1 MKLILS
7 FLFSI
12 LIITGVDAQHAPKV
26 KANYQLASRFS
37 PNKLKRMVFSTRVDP
52 HWLKNSNRFWYN
64 YETSEGKT
72 YYIVDPVK
80 STKSTLFDNERM
92 AADMSRLTGDPFD
105 AKHLDMEKLEFTKS
119 ESILRFQV
127 KSKLVKEE
135 EKDEEEERGEQQ
147 EEDKKEKKKEKKMV
161 DKIYYFEYNLSN
173 RNLQLL
179 ADYEKPKDDAKWAR
193 ISPDETYVLF
203 SRHHNL
209 FWMDMENYAKALK
222 DEKDTTIVENQLT
235 EDGEEYY
242 SYGGGSRGESNVDKK
257 KNKDKRKGVGV
268 VWSADSKKFAMTRS
282 DVRKVKDLWVIKNTA
297 NPRPTLET
305 YKYPMPGDKEVGDVE
320 ILIFDIAAK
329 SQIKVKADTFP
340 DQGISI
346 SRATR
351 LKKNRD
357 NKRNPS
363 LWLSKA
369 NDKLYFSRTSRD
381 LKRMDF
387 CVANTTTGEVTVLV
401 EERLNTYIEQ
411 RTPALINNGSEFI
424 EWSERDGWAHF
435 YLYDGNGNLKNQI
448 TSGAYHC
455 QSIEGIDEKNS
466 VLYFTANGREKGE
479 DPYYT
484 HLYKINFNGTGLKL
498 LNRGD
503 YNHATSLNDAS
514 MHFVNNYSRVNST
527 PTSVLYDNVGRKVMD
542 LEIADLSKLMESG
555 YKFPEPFTVKA
566 GDGITDLYGVMYKPF
581 DFDSTRTYPIIE
593 YVYPGPQTEAVNKS
607 FSSRMDRLDRM
618 AQFGFIVIS
627 VGNRG
632 GHPARSKWYHNY
644 GYGDLRDYGLE
655 DKKVAAEQL
664 AYRHDY
670 IDINRVGIF
679 GHSGGAF
686 MSTAAML
693 VYPDFFKVAVSSSG
707 NHENN
712 IYNRWWSEKH
722 HGVEEVV
729 SDSGKVSFKY
739 SIDKNPDL
747 AKNLKGRLM
756 ITTGDID
763 NNVHPA
769 GTIRMANALI
779 KANKRFDFFVFPGQR
794 HGYGNMT
801 EYFFWLR
808 ADYFCRYLIG
818 DYTNSVDMMEM
829 NNEKPLKR

>member
-1 MKLILS
+1 MKLLAS
-7 FLFSI
+7 LLLSI
-12 LIITGVDAQHAPKV
+12 LITTGLNAQHAPKV
-26 KANYQLASRFS
+26 KANYQLAARFS

-52 HWLKNSNRFWYN
+52 HWLKNSNRFWYS
-64 YETSEGKT
+64 YEKSEGKT
-72 YYIVDPVK
+72 YYIVDPLK
-80 STKSTLFDNERM
+80 STKTALFDNERM
-92 AADMSRLTGDPFD
+92 AADMSRLTGDPYD
-105 AKHLDMEKLEFTKS
+105 AKHLDMEKLEFIKN
-119 ESILRFQV
+119 ESVIRFQV

-135 EKDEEEERGEQQ
+135 EKDDEEERGEQQ
-147 EEDKKEKKKEKKMV
+147 EVDKKDKKDKKKMV
-161 DKIYYFEYNLSN
+161 DKIYYFEYNIGTRSLILLS
-173 RNLQLL
+173 
-179 ADYEKPKDDAKWAR
+179 DYEKPKEDAKWASV
-193 ISPDETYVLF
+193 SPDETYVLF

-222 DEKDTTIVENQLT
+222 DEKDSTIIENKLT
-235 EDGEEYY
+235 EDGVEYF
-242 SYGGGSRGESNVDKK
+242 SYGGGSRGESNVDKE
-257 KNKDKRKGVGV
+257 KNKDKRKRASVL
-268 VWSADSKKFAMTRS
+268 WSPDSKKFAINRTDMQ
-282 DVRKVKDLWVIKNTA
+282 KVNDLWVIKSTA
-297 NPRPTLET
+297 DPRPTLET
-305 YKYPMPGDKEVGDVE
+305 YKYAMPGDKEIGIDIIE
-320 ILIFDIAAK
+320 IFDFASK
-329 SQIKVKADTFP
+329 SKIRVKSDTFP
-340 DQGISI
+340 DQRVNI

-357 NKRNPS
+357 NRRNPS
-363 LWLSKA
+363 LWLAKT
-369 NDKLYFSRTSRD
+369 NDKLYFFRTSRD
-381 LKRMDF
+381 YKRLDF

-401 EERLNTYIEQ
+401 EERLNTYVEQ
-411 RTPALINNGSEFI
+411 RTPGMINNGNEII

-455 QSIEGIDEKNS
+455 QSIQGIDEKNR
-466 VLYFTANGREKGE
+466 VLYFTANGREKDE
-479 DPYYT
+479 DPYYY

-498 LNRGD
+498 LNAGD
-503 YNHATSLNDAS
+503 YNHAINMNDGS
-514 MHFVNNYSRVNST
+514 THFVNNYSRVNAT
-527 PTSVLYDNVGRKVMD
+527 PLSVLFDNAGRKVMD
-542 LEIADLSKLMESG
+542 LETADLSKLMEAG
-555 YKFPEPFTVKA
+555 YQFPEPFKVKA

-581 DFDSTRTYPIIE
+581 NFDSTRTYPIIE

-627 VGNRG
+627 IGNRG

-670 IDINRVGIF
+670 IDINKVGIF

-712 IYNRWWSEKH
+712 VYNRGWSEKH
-722 HGVEEVV
+722 HGVEEII
-729 SDSGKVSFKY
+729 SEKGEASFKY
-739 SIDKNPDL
+739 AIDKNPDL

-779 KANKRFDFFVFPGQR
+779 KANKRFDYFVFPGQR
-794 HGYGNMT
+794 HGYGNMN

-818 DYTNSVDMMEM
+818 DYSNRVDMVEM

>member
-1 MKLILS
+1 MKLLAS
-7 FLFSI
+7 LLLSI
-12 LIITGVDAQHAPKV
+12 LITTGLNAQHAPKV
-26 KANYQLASRFS
+26 KANYQLAARFS

-52 HWLKNSNRFWYN
+52 HWLKNSNRFWYS
-64 YETSEGKT
+64 YEKSEGKT
-72 YYIVDPVK
+72 YYIVDPLK
-80 STKSTLFDNERM
+80 STKTALFDNERM
-92 AADMSRLTGDPFD
+92 AADMSRLTGDPYD
-105 AKHLDMEKLEFTKS
+105 AKHLDMEKLEFIKN
-119 ESILRFQV
+119 ESVIRFQV

-135 EKDEEEERGEQQ
+135 EKDDEEERGEQQ
-147 EEDKKEKKKEKKMV
+147 EVDKKDKKDKKKMV
-161 DKIYYFEYNLSN
+161 DKIYYFEYNIGTRSLILLS
-173 RNLQLL
+173 
-179 ADYEKPKDDAKWAR
+179 DYEKPKEDAKWASV
-193 ISPDETYVLF
+193 SPDETYVLF

-222 DEKDTTIVENQLT
+222 DEKDSTIIENKLT
-235 EDGEEYY
+235 EDGVEYF
-242 SYGGGSRGESNVDKK
+242 SYGGGSRGESNVDKE
-257 KNKDKRKGVGV
+257 KNKDKRKRASVL
-268 VWSADSKKFAMTRS
+268 WSPDSKKFAINRTDMQ
-282 DVRKVKDLWVIKNTA
+282 KVKDLWVIKSTA
-297 NPRPTLET
+297 DPRPTLET
-305 YKYPMPGDKEVGDVE
+305 YKYAMPGDKEIGIDIIE
-320 ILIFDIAAK
+320 IFDFASK
-329 SQIKVKADTFP
+329 SKIRVKSDTFP
-340 DQGISI
+340 DQRVNI

-357 NKRNPS
+357 NRRNPS
-363 LWLSKA
+363 LWLAKT
-369 NDKLYFSRTSRD
+369 NDKLYFFRTSRD
-381 LKRMDF
+381 YKRLDF

-401 EERLNTYIEQ
+401 EERLNTYVEQ
-411 RTPALINNGSEFI
+411 RTPGMINNGNEII

-455 QSIEGIDEKNS
+455 QSIQGIDEKNR
-466 VLYFTANGREKGE
+466 VLYFTANGREKDE
-479 DPYYT
+479 DPYYY

-498 LNRGD
+498 LNAGD
-503 YNHATSLNDAS
+503 YNHAINMNDGS
-514 MHFVNNYSRVNST
+514 THFVNNYSRVNAT
-527 PTSVLYDNVGRKVMD
+527 PLSVLFDNAGRKVMD
-542 LEIADLSKLMESG
+542 LETADLSKLMEAG
-555 YKFPEPFTVKA
+555 YQFPEPFKVKA

-581 DFDSTRTYPIIE
+581 NFDSTRTYPIIE

-627 VGNRG
+627 IGNRG

-670 IDINRVGIF
+670 IDINKVGIF

-712 IYNRWWSEKH
+712 VYNRGWSEKH
-722 HGVEEVV
+722 HGVEEII
-729 SDSGKVSFKY
+729 SEKGEASFKY
-739 SIDKNPDL
+739 AIDKNPDL

-779 KANKRFDFFVFPGQR
+779 KANKRFDYFVFPGQR
-794 HGYGNMT
+794 HGYGNMN

-818 DYTNSVDMMEM
+818 DYSNRVDMVEM